1 MNTLTDG
8 QAAVLY
14 QVALLLSA
22 AVIVDFILSYI
33 KLLVA
38 VWPAQSRPVVTWLT
52 LASSL
57 LLVGIGVGAFFI
69 IWRAW
74 P

>member
-22 AVIVDFILSYI
+22 VVIVDFILSYI

-52 LASSL
+52 LIAGL
-57 LLVGIGVGAFFI
+57 LLGGIGVGAFFI

>member
-8 QAAVLY
+8 QAAALY

-22 AVIVDFILSYI
+22 VVIVDFILSYI
-33 KLLVA
+33 KLLAA

-52 LASSL
+52 LIAGL